1 MCAMQGL
8 LHSRRHGT
16 RPRLTH
22 DFLFAEF
29 KANLTR
35 KLLNY
40 VPLTAANNSN
50 NALHMQ
56 PGFDLSP
63 QLPSPHAKKADRV
76 RTGML
81 GSRLPSAVGAV
92 GPKCSSGLLR
102 AVDCEDPGPTCK
114 GMLPY
119 RTCKYS
125 AANRYS

>member
-16 RPRLTH
+16 HPRLTH

-76 RTGML
+76 RSTALSSRRRGAQMQQRTTESSRL
-81 GSRLPSAVGAV
+81 RGSRSNL
-92 GPKCSSGLLR
+92 
-102 AVDCEDPGPTCK
+102 
-114 GMLPY
+114 
-119 RTCKYS
+119 
-125 AANRYS
+125 